1 MLHGKDSTVRR
12 PASDPDRD
20 RSFLPRR
27 RHLLM
32 ATVPAGFQA
41 GYIAVEV
48 ASAGEDLIF
57 WVLDQT
63 QMDEVEVL
71 YKANNDYC
79 ASMEEVIEG
88 HDLGLNGQRH
98 RSIVEAMAYMT
109 KNNFFLVEDFS
120 YISY

>member
-1 MLHGKDSTVRR
+1 
-12 PASDPDRD
+12 
-20 RSFLPRR
+20 
-27 RHLLM
+27 M
-32 ATVPAGFQA
+32 ATVPTGFQA
-41 GYIAVEV
+41 GYIAIEV

-57 WVLDQT
+57 WVLEQA
-63 QMDEVEVL
+63 QMDEVEIL

-109 KNNFFLVEDFS
+109 KNNLFLVEDFS